1 MNAMTCQDV
10 LDRVA
15 PYLDHELGRAER
27 ELVERH
33 LEGCASC
40 REVVEKLADQEL
52 RPPPV
57 SDAVAARI
65 GAPDFWSSMDARLAS
80 EVDAQVNAPHAAAAA
95 RSVTVSWKVAL
106 AYAAALA
113 VAMLWGAHAHRET
126 VIARAENESL
136 VRQLERVQALADS
149 QQSSVPS
156 MPLPASPSVPVRTV
170 PSQPQSPSDLELAGY
185 TPHRGTF

>member
-40 REVVEKLADQEL
+40 SEVLEKLADQEL

-80 EVDAQVNAPHAAAAA
+80 EVDAQLQAPSTAAA
-95 RSVTVSWKVAL
+95 RSFTVSWKLAL
-106 AYAAALA
+106 AYAAA
-113 VAMLWGAHAHRET
+113 
-126 VIARAENESL
+126 
-136 VRQLERVQALADS
+136 LERVQALADS
-149 QQSSVPS
+149 SQPLAPQFPAPS
-156 MPLPASPSVPVRTV
+156 TPVRTV
-170 PSQPQSPSDLELAGY
+170 PSQPQAQSDLELAGY

>member
-10 LDRVA
+10 LDRSA

-40 REVVEKLADQEL
+40 RTVIEKLADQEL

-65 GAPDFWSSMDARLAS
+65 GAPDFWSAMDARLAA
-80 EVDAQVNAPHAAAAA
+80 EVDAQLHAPRPATA
-95 RSVTVSWKVAL
+95 RSFTVSWKLAL

-113 VAMLWGAHAHRET
+113 IAMLWGAHAHHET
-126 VIARAENESL
+126 VIARAETESL
-136 VRQLERVQALADS
+136 LRQLERVQALAES
-149 QQSSVPS
+149 
-156 MPLPASPSVPVRTV
+156 PLPSAPSVPVRAVPNPAQV
-170 PSQPQSPSDLELAGY
+170 PSDVELAGY

>member
-80 EVDAQVNAPHAAAAA
+80 EVDAQLNAPRAATA
-95 RSVTVSWKVAL
+95 RSFTLSWKVAL

-113 VAMLWGAHAHRET
+113 IAMLWGANAHRET

-149 QQSSVPS
+149 QQSALPS
-156 MPLPASPSVPVRTV
+156 MPAPAAPATPVRTV
-170 PSQPQSPSDLELAGY
+170 PGQPQSQSDLELAGY

>member
-40 REVVEKLADQEL
+40 SAIVEKLAEQEL

-57 SDAVAARI
+57 SDAVATRI
-65 GAPDFWSSMDARLAS
+65 GAPDFWSAMDARLAS
-80 EVDAQVNAPHAAAAA
+80 EVDAQLHAPRPATA
-95 RSVTVSWKVAL
+95 RSFSVSWKVAF

-113 VAMLWGAHAHRET
+113 IAMLWGAHAHRET
-126 VIARAENESL
+126 MIARAENESL
-136 VRQLERVQALADS
+136 LRQLDRVQALADS
-149 QQSSVPS
+149 QSGVPS
-156 MPLPASPSVPVRTV
+156 LPAPAAPTTPVRTV
-170 PSQPQSPSDLELAGY
+170 PSQPQAQSDLELAGY

>member
-27 ELVERH
+27 EIVERH

-40 REVVEKLADQEL
+40 SAVLEKLADQEL

-65 GAPDFWSSMDARLAS
+65 GAPDFWSAMDARLAS
-80 EVDAQVNAPHAAAAA
+80 EVDAQVNAPRPAAT
-95 RSVTVSWKVAL
+95 RSVTVSWKLAF

-113 VAMLWGAHAHRET
+113 VAMLWGAHAHHESM
-126 VIARAENESL
+126 IARAENESL
-136 VRQLERVQALADS
+136 VRQLERVQALADA
-149 QQSSVPS
+149 QQTSAPTVPAPS
-156 MPLPASPSVPVRTV
+156 APAQPVRTV
-170 PSQPQSPSDLELAGY
+170 PSQPQSQSDLELAGY

>member
-40 REVVEKLADQEL
+40 SAVLEKLAEQEL

-65 GAPDFWSSMDARLAS
+65 GAPDFWSAMDARLAS
-80 EVDAQVNAPHAAAAA
+80 EVDAQLQAPSTAAA
-95 RSVTVSWKVAL
+95 RSFTVSWKLAL

-113 VAMLWGAHAHRET
+113 IAMLWGAHAHHET

-136 VRQLERVQALADS
+136 VRQLERIQGLAE
-149 QQSSVPS
+149 QSPLPQSPVPS
-156 MPLPASPSVPVRTV
+156 MPVRTV
-170 PSQPQSPSDLELAGY
+170 PSQPQAQSDLELAGY

>member
-80 EVDAQVNAPHAAAAA
+80 EVDAQLNAPRAATA
-95 RSVTVSWKVAL
+95 RSVTVSWKAAL

-113 VAMLWGAHAHRET
+113 VAMLWGAQAHHET

-136 VRQLERVQALADS
+136 LRQLERVQGLADAP
-149 QQSSVPS
+149 QSSEPSVPS
-156 MPLPASPSVPVRTV
+156 APVVPVRTV
-170 PSQPQSPSDLELAGY
+170 PSQPQSQSDLELAGY

>member
-40 REVVEKLADQEL
+40 RELVEKLADQEL

-57 SDAVAARI
+57 SDTVAARI
-65 GAPDFWSSMDARLAS
+65 GAPDFWASMDARLAS
-80 EVDAQVNAPHAAAAA
+80 EVDAQLNAPRAATAPR
-95 RSVTVSWKVAL
+95 RSFTVSWKLAL

-136 VRQLERVQALADS
+136 VRQLERVQGLPDSPQTVAPLA
-149 QQSSVPS
+149 P
-156 MPLPASPSVPVRTV
+156 MRTV
-170 PSQPQSPSDLELAGY
+170 PTPQQGQSDLELAGY

>member
-10 LDRVA
+10 LDRSA

-40 REVVEKLADQEL
+40 RAVLEKLADQEL

-65 GAPDFWSSMDARLAS
+65 GAPDFWSAMDARLAS
-80 EVDAQVNAPHAAAAA
+80 EVDAQLHAPRTTTA
-95 RSVTVSWKVAL
+95 RSFTVSWKLAL
-106 AYAAALA
+106 AYAAAFAIAL
-113 VAMLWGAHAHRET
+113 LWGAHAHHET

-136 VRQLERVQALADS
+136 LRQLERVQGLADS
-149 QQSSVPS
+149 PQSPSAQFPPPS
-156 MPLPASPSVPVRTV
+156 MPVRTV
-170 PSQPQSPSDLELAGY
+170 PSPGQAQSDLELAGY

>member
-33 LEGCASC
+33 LEACDSC
-40 REVVEKLADQEL
+40 REVVEKLAEQEL

-57 SDAVAARI
+57 SDAVAGRI
-65 GAPDFWSSMDARLAS
+65 GAPDFWSAMDARLAS
-80 EVDAQVNAPHAAAAA
+80 EVDAQLHAPATATA
-95 RSVTVSWKVAL
+95 RSFTVSWKLAL

-113 VAMLWGAHAHRET
+113 IAMLWGAQAHHET

-136 VRQLERVQALADS
+136 LRQLERVQGLADS
-149 QQSSVPS
+149 PQSVPS
-156 MPLPASPSVPVRTV
+156 APVVPIRTV
-170 PSQPQSPSDLELAGY
+170 PGQPQSQSDLELAGY

>member
-40 REVVEKLADQEL
+40 SAVLEKLADQEL

-65 GAPDFWSSMDARLAS
+65 GAPDFWSAMDARLAN
-80 EVDAQVNAPHAAAAA
+80 EVDAELHAPRPTAG
-95 RSVTVSWKVAL
+95 RSFAVSWKLAL

-113 VAMLWGAHAHRET
+113 IAMLWGAQAHHET

-149 QQSSVPS
+149 QQSPVPAMPVPS
-156 MPLPASPSVPVRTV
+156 APPQPVRAV
-170 PSQPQSPSDLELAGY
+170 PSQPQSQADLELAGY

>member
-33 LEGCASC
+33 LDGCPSC
-40 REVVEKLADQEL
+40 RSVIEKLAEQEL

-65 GAPDFWSSMDARLAS
+65 GAPDFWSAMDARLAS
-80 EVDAQVNAPHAAAAA
+80 EVDAQLRAPGAATV
-95 RSVTVSWKVAL
+95 RSFTVSWKVAL

-113 VAMLWGAHAHRET
+113 IAMLWGAHAHHQT
-126 VIARAENESL
+126 VIARAEAESL
-136 VRQLERVQALADS
+136 LRQLERVQGLADAP
-149 QQSSVPS
+149 QAPTPSS
-156 MPLPASPSVPVRTV
+156 PVRAAPMVRTA
-170 PSQPQSPSDLELAGY
+170 PSPGQAQSDLELAGY

>member
-1 MNAMTCQDV
+1 MNATTCQDV

-40 REVVEKLADQEL
+40 SAVLEKVAEQEL

-65 GAPDFWSSMDARLAS
+65 GASDFWSAMDERLAT
-80 EVDAQVNAPHAAAAA
+80 EIDAQSHAPRPAAA
-95 RSVTVSWKVAL
+95 RSFAVSWKLAL

-113 VAMLWGAHAHRET
+113 VAMLWGANAHRQT
-126 VIARAENESL
+126 MIARAENESL
-136 VRQLERVQALADS
+136 LRQLDRIQAVADS
-149 QQSSVPS
+149 QQSAAPS
-156 MPLPASPSVPVRTV
+156 LPAPLPPSTPVRTV
-170 PSQPQSPSDLELAGY
+170 QSPPQSPSDLELAGY

>member
-80 EVDAQVNAPHAAAAA
+80 EVDAQLNAPRAASA
-95 RSVTVSWKVAL
+95 RGFTVSWKVAL

-136 VRQLERVQALADS
+136 VRQLERVQGIAEA
-149 QQSSVPS
+149 QQPAPSIPVPAAPS
-156 MPLPASPSVPVRTV
+156 MPVRTV
-170 PSQPQSPSDLELAGY
+170 PTTPGTPQSDLELAGY